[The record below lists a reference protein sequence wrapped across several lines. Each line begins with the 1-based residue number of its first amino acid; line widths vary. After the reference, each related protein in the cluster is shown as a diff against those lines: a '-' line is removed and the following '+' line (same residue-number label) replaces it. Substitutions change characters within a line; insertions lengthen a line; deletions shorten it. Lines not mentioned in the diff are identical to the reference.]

1 MRGILGGTG
10 FYRMTELTAVRR
22 QVVRTPYGLPSG
34 AVTFGRIGGCDEIA
48 FMPRHGYSHS
58 LAPHA
63 INYRANL
70 WALHQVGVR
79 RVVAVSST
87 GSLHEDWMPGSLV
100 VPDQII
106 DYTWGREVTFVED
119 QHGQEVV
126 QVDMTLPYSER
137 LRQELIAAGAASGET
152 LIVGATYGCTQGPR
166 LETAAEIRRM
176 QRDGCD
182 LVGQTAMPE
191 AALARELG
199 MAYCALCVVTNHAAG
214 IAESRERVAYAQ
226 VEQGV
231 ALAMRSVQRLLGTW
245 CQIDAKAQGVAAEP
259 TPAG

>member
-1 MRGILGGTG
+1 MRGIIGGTG
-10 FYRMTELTAVRR
+10 FYRMSELTAVRR
-22 QVVRTPYGLPSG
+22 QVMRTPYGLPSG
-34 AVTFGRIGGCDEIA
+34 AVTFGQLGGCDEIA
-48 FMPRHGYSHS
+48 FLPRHGYSHS

-79 RVVAVSST
+79 RVIAVSST
-87 GSLHEDWMPGSLV
+87 GSLREDWEPGALV
-100 VPDQII
+100 VPDQLI
-106 DYTWGREVTFVED
+106 DYTWGREGTFVED

-126 QVDMTLPYSER
+126 QVDMTLPYTEP
-137 LRQELIAAGAASGET
+137 LRRDLIAASQASDVAVIAG
-152 LIVGATYGCTQGPR
+152 GTYGCTQGPR

-214 IAESRERVAYAQ
+214 IGESRERVAYEK

-231 ALAMRSVQRLLGTW
+231 ALAMRAVQRMLGTW
-245 CQIDAKAQGVAAEP
+245 CQLDARRG
-259 TPAG
+259 